1 MANFTYKE
9 TKTEKVVIKGMLS
22 DDGKTITVT
31 EKNGDRDVS
40 IQEYI
45 NKFSGGYVEM
55 TLGTKSENDLL
66 DDE

>member
-31 EKNGDRDVS
+31 EKNDDRDVS

-45 NKFSGGYVEM
+45 DKFAGGYVEM

-66 DDE
+66 DNG